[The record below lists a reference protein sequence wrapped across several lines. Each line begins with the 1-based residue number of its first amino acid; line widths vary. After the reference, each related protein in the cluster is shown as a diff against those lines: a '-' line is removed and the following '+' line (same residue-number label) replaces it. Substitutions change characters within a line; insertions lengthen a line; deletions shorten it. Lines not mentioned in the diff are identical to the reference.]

1 MKFDVVIAELLPT
14 AEGGMTLIASRY
26 VSSCD
31 PKNNRKGVQAM
42 TEEIRERVRLNVMDQ
57 IERTVENY
65 DFRWAVDDAM
75 GSADFT
81 SFIEE
86 TIFEHLCENINTYV
100 SDIAEDIIEDEVPSF
115 VDRVFED

>member
-1 MKFDVVIAELLPT
+1 MKFDVVIAELLP
-14 AEGGMTLIASRY
+14 ADEGGTTFIASGY

-31 PKNNRKGVQAM
+31 PENDVKGVHPV
-42 TEEIRERVRLNVMDQ
+42 TEEIKERVKTNVMDQ

-75 GSADFT
+75 ESADFT

-100 SDIAEDIIEDEVPSF
+100 GDIAEEIIEEEVFLFGPFGS
-115 VDRVFED
+115 R